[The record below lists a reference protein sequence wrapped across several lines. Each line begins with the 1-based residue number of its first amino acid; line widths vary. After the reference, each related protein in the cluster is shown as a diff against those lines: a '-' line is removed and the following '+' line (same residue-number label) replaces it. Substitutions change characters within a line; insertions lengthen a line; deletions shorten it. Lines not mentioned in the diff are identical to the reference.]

1 MKKWIGVMFLATL
14 MQTAFAQDFKKVETS
29 LLLNNYEAAKTEY
42 EKAVTKKPSIE
53 TTTEGYY
60 WKSKIYSG
68 LSKDPAAK
76 YPDAFEKLSTSL
88 DAYIQADPE
97 FKLAI

>member
-42 EKAVTKKPSIE
+42 EKAVTKKVLKPLQKGI
-53 TTTEGYY
+53 TGNQKFIQVYQKIQLLNIQMLL
-60 WKSKIYSG
+60 KSYQ
-68 LSKDPAAK
+68 LV
-76 YPDAFEKLSTSL
+76 
-88 DAYIQADPE
+88 
-97 FKLAI
+97 